1 MLKLRH
7 SPAADTG
14 GSLPGV
20 HHLQQTRLHL
30 FAEPPHAA
38 AVVRPHRNTTC
49 DAQTNPERQ
58 QQRLG
63 KIDVD
68 VALTVQLCL
77 ALTFVEVRRGADLPD
92 GGFQLHAEGV
102 AAAGVHARG
111 KTLLVLQLHSVKV

>member
-49 DAQTNPERQ
+49 VAQTNPERQ

-63 KIDVD
+63 KVDGD
-68 VALTVQLCL
+68 VALTAAVLE
-77 ALTFVEVRRGADLPD
+77 ALSRAYIR
-92 GGFQLHAEGV
+92 
-102 AAAGVHARG
+102 
-111 KTLLVLQLHSVKV
+111 

>member
-1 MLKLRH
+1 MMKLRH
-7 SPAADTG
+7 SPAADAG

-49 DAQTNPERQ
+49 HAQTQSVSADLE
-58 QQRLG
+58 
-63 KIDVD
+63 D
-68 VALTVQLCL
+68 LTGAAVQLCL

-92 GGFQLHAEGV
+92 GGFQLHAEGA

>member
-1 MLKLRH
+1 MMKLRH

-63 KIDVD
+63 KIDVARTGAA
-68 VALTVQLCL
+68 VEALSR
-77 ALTFVEVRRGADLPD
+77 AYIR
-92 GGFQLHAEGV
+92 
-102 AAAGVHARG
+102 
-111 KTLLVLQLHSVKV
+111 